1 MSDFSNAI
9 NQELHDRVFILL
21 YQREFRNDPIDI
33 LNEMTFAN
41 NFVMLPINAP
51 VIRLTEEI
59 LARKQDL
66 DAIIEKFLV
75 NWTMERITTSDK
87 EVLRIGIF
95 QLLFRPEQD
104 PRIVIDRAVRIAK
117 KYGDKDSGKFVNGL
131 LGAIYRKHL
140 EEQSIQNSD
149 A

>member
-1 MSDFSNAI
+1 MEDLVQHFV
-9 NQELHDRVFILL
+9 ELIRQAATDLPADVESALRAA
-21 YQREFRNDPIDI
+21 RER
-33 LNEMTFAN
+33 
-41 NFVMLPINAP
+41 
-51 VIRLTEEI
+51 EE
-59 LARKQDL
+59 AESPAQGAL

-87 EVLRIGIF
+87 EVLRIGIY

-104 PRIVIDRAVRIAK
+104 PSIVIDRAVRIAK

-140 EEQSIQNSD
+140 QEQNNPILD
-149 A
+149 T

>member
-9 NQELHDRVFILL
+9 NQELHDRVFVLL
-21 YQREFRNDPIDI
+21 YQCEFRNDPIDL
-33 LNEMTFAN
+33 LNEMTFAE

-51 VIRLTEEI
+51 VIRLVQEI
-59 LARKQDL
+59 LEKKQEL
-66 DAIIEKFLV
+66 DAIIEDFLV

-87 EVLRIGIF
+87 EVLRIGIY

-140 EEQSIQNSD
+140 QEQSIPSLD